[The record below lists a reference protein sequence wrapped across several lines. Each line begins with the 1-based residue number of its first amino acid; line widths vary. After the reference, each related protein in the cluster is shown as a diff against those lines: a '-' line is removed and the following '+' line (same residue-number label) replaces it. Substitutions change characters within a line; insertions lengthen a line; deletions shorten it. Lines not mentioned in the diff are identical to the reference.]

1 MIHGSVLDTQSR
13 RGPAAGG
20 RAGAIAV
27 GAGPV
32 LLLAAFLW
40 HPPLPGRL
48 PDDAAVADA
57 AAADPT
63 RWGLV
68 HLATVVASAAIA
80 VAFVAVRDHLHAH
93 GDAGPITFGL
103 GAVVVGSTMY
113 AVLPGLEFAQ
123 LAALETGADLAA
135 TQAALRGWFMVFL
148 LGGSVVFLMGI
159 IAFAVAVR
167 RTAPMGGRLDTMVV
181 VALVVFG
188 LSRLVPVGAVQ
199 FYVQSVAAML
209 ALLPLAVDMWFR
221 ARTRVGN

>member
-1 MIHGSVLDTQSR
+1 MSHGRILDTQSR
-13 RGPAAGG
+13 TGPAAGG

-68 HLATVVASAAIA
+68 HLATVLASAAIA
-80 VAFVAVRDHLHAH
+80 VAFVAVRDHLRAH
-93 GDAGPITFGL
+93 GDAGPTTFGL

-148 LGGSVVFLMGI
+148 LGGSVVFLLGM

-167 RTAPMGGRLDTMVV
+167 RTAPMGGGLDTVVV

-188 LSRLVPVGAVQ
+188 LTRLVPVGAVQ
-199 FYVQSVAAML
+199 FYVQSAAAML
-209 ALLPLAVDMWFR
+209 ALLPLAVDMWVR